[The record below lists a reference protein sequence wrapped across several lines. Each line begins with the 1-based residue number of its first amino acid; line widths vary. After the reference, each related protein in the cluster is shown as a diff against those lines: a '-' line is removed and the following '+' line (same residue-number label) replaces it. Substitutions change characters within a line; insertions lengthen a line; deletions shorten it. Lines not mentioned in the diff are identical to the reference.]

1 MAGSA
6 EFLPISN
13 YNGLPFLPKQ
23 VFLYLG
29 KLFSPSGVHAA
40 KTVQRFPRKRVLNIY
55 TSSLYFY
62 TERRG
67 GRFGGLPRFFVL
79 SKHERQSA
87 IRQLVASESIVS
99 QDELRRKLIRKGFD
113 VTQATL
119 SRDIH
124 ELRLY
129 KGPAGY
135 AIPNGNG
142 HVVLAEEDDEPGI
155 DEILSSFGLSV
166 RQAQNQLVLR
176 TTSGGAQPVALAI
189 DHEDW
194 SDVVGTLAGDDTV
207 LIICPDQRRAS
218 AMRERLERI
227 IG

>member
-1 MAGSA
+1 
-6 EFLPISN
+6 
-13 YNGLPFLPKQ
+13 
-23 VFLYLG
+23 
-29 KLFSPSGVHAA
+29 
-40 KTVQRFPRKRVLNIY
+40 
-55 TSSLYFY
+55 
-62 TERRG
+62 
-67 GRFGGLPRFFVL
+67 L
-79 SKHERQSA
+79 SKQERQSV
-87 IRQLVASESIVS
+87 IRQLVAAESIGS
-99 QDELRRKLIRKGFD
+99 QDELRRKLIRRGFD

-135 AIPNGNG
+135 AMPNGNG
-142 HVVLAEEDDEPGI
+142 HAENEEDDEPSI
-155 DEILSSFGLSV
+155 DEILSSFGLAV

-194 SDVVGTLAGDDTV
+194 ADVVGTLAGDDTV

-218 AMRERLERI
+218 SLREKLERM